1 MNFKKDKW
9 RQEDILELENYLQD
23 HARPQK
29 VAWTQNI
36 IRTSHKLFAIPSGE
50 LRDIAHKICKGN
62 YLDFLENN
70 SFSSYEITFIYG
82 IVLNNLKDFDQL
94 VKYLNKYANYVDCW
108 ALCDILKFKTKYF
121 EKELF
126 ELAQPLTK
134 SQYPFTRRIGLKIMF
149 GYTSNL
155 SFASLIF
162 DTLNSFFDEQEYYVN
177 MMVSWLFCEMFI
189 KQRDATL
196 NFLKSHSLNNFAIN
210 KGIQK
215 CRDSYRVSPKDKEYL
230 LTFKKQ

>member
-1 MNFKKDKW
+1 MNFNKNKW

-29 VAWTQNI
+29 IVWTQNI
-36 IRTSHKLFAIPSGE
+36 IRTSHKLFAIPSDN
-50 LRDIAHKICKGN
+50 LRDIAREISKGN

-70 SFSSYEITFIYG
+70 SFSSYEIIFIYG
-82 IVLNNLKDFDQL
+82 IVLNNLKDFEQL
-94 VKYLNKYANYVDCW
+94 KKYLIKYSEYVDCW
-108 ALCDILKFKTKYF
+108 ALCDILKFKTKHF

-126 ELAQPLTK
+126 ELAQTLTK
-134 SQYPFTRRIGLKIMF
+134 SKHPFTRRIGLKIMF
-149 GYTSNL
+149 SYTSNL
-155 SFASLIF
+155 SFINKIF
-162 DTLNSFFDEQEYYVN
+162 DTLNSFFDEKEYYVN

-189 KQRDATL
+189 KQREATIV
-196 NFLKSHSLNNFAIN
+196 FLKSHTLNNFAIN

-215 CRDSYRVSPKDKEYL
+215 CRDSFRVSPEDKEYL